1 MAETPSWQDLKQI
14 PLFSEL
20 TENEIYQV
28 MKLSFEKKYPK
39 DSTLFVEG
47 MAGEVLYIIKA
58 GKVDIVKK
66 TPQGEILL
74 SSLGAGE
81 FLGEMSL
88 IDDSKRSA
96 TARVAMDS
104 ELIVI
109 TRKCFNDMLQGDPH
123 ITAKLL
129 LHFLRVSAR
138 RLRET
143 DKRLELF

>member
-1 MAETPSWQDLKQI
+1 MAEAPSWQDLKKI
-14 PLFSEL
+14 PLFDAL

-47 MAGEVLYIIKA
+47 MAGEVLYIIKS

-66 TPQGEILL
+66 TPQGEVLL
-74 SSLGAGE
+74 SQLGNGE

-96 TARVAMDS
+96 TARVATDS

-109 TRKCFNDMLQGDPH
+109 TRKCFNDMLQGDPA

-129 LHFLRVSAR
+129 LHFLRVSAK

-143 DKRLELF
+143 DKRLEVL

>member
-1 MAETPSWQDLKQI
+1 MAEAPSWQDLKKI

-39 DSTLFVEG
+39 DSTLFIEG
-47 MAGEVLYIIKA
+47 MAGEVLYIIKQ
-58 GKVDIVKK
+58 GKVDIIKK
-66 TPQGEILL
+66 TPQGEVLL
-74 SSLGAGE
+74 SSLGTGE

-96 TARVAMDS
+96 TARVAEDS
-104 ELIVI
+104 ELVVI
-109 TRKCFNDMLQGDPH
+109 TRKCFNDMLQGDPA

-138 RLRET
+138 RLRDT
-143 DKRLELF
+143 DKRLELL

>member
-1 MAETPSWQDLKQI
+1 MAEAPSWQDLKKI
-14 PLFSEL
+14 PLFADLS
-20 TENEIYQV
+20 ENEIYQV
-28 MKLSFEKKYPK
+28 MKLSFEKKYSK

-47 MAGEVLYIIKA
+47 MAGEVLYIIKS

-66 TPQGEILL
+66 TPQGEVLL

-96 TARVAMDS
+96 TARVAEDS
-104 ELIVI
+104 ELVVI
-109 TRKCFNDMLQGDPH
+109 TRKCFNDMLHGDPA
-123 ITAKLL
+123 ITSKLL
-129 LHFLRVSAR
+129 LHFLRVSAK

-143 DKRLELF
+143 DKRIELL

>member
-1 MAETPSWQDLKQI
+1 MAEAPSWQDLKKI

-39 DSTLFVEG
+39 ESTLFVEG
-47 MAGEVLYIIKA
+47 MAGEVLYIIKS

-66 TPQGEILL
+66 TPQGEVLL
-74 SSLGAGE
+74 SSLGPGE

-96 TARVAMDS
+96 TARVAEDS
-104 ELIVI
+104 ELVVI
-109 TRKCFNDMLQGDPH
+109 TRKCFNDMLSGDPH

-143 DKRLELF
+143 DKRIELL

>member
-1 MAETPSWQDLKQI
+1 MAEAPSWQDLKKI
-14 PLFSEL
+14 PLFAEL

-28 MKLSFEKKYPK
+28 MRLSFEKKYAK

-47 MAGEVLYIIKA
+47 MAGEVLYIIKS

-66 TPQGEILL
+66 TPQGEVLL

-96 TARVAMDS
+96 TARVAEDS
-104 ELIVI
+104 ELVVI
-109 TRKCFNDMLQGDPH
+109 TRKCFNDMLHGDPA

-143 DKRLELF
+143 DKRIELL